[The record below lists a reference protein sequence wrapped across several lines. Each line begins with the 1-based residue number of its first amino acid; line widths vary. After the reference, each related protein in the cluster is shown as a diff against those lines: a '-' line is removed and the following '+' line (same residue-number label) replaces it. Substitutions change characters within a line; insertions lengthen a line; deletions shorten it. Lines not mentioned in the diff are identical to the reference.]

1 MQCKYNLTIINV
13 LNMIDG
19 VVVNKIYVLNLTMI
33 RSLYLKQVTLIESRK
48 YNLPSMDC
56 LVLK

>member
-1 MQCKYNLTIINV
+1 MKCKYNLTIINV

>member
-13 LNMIDG
+13 LNMIDV

>member
-33 RSLYLKQVTLIESRK
+33 RSLYLKQVSLIESRK

>member
-33 RSLYLKQVTLIESRK
+33 RSLYLKQVTLI
-48 YNLPSMDC
+48 
-56 LVLK
+56 